1 MQSSADSA
9 SYCTRLEK
17 YASRY
22 GFRVA
27 LPGFQPRYVN
37 RELLDAS
44 YLFVTDLDLLLRATD
59 AERRAGECAVL
70 FGGRRETISYTA
82 RVSTTLVS
90 DVQRLVLRGCAQ
102 SLKISNVCTPRPVE
116 CEFCQTLG
124 IDQDS
129 LSESVIVAPTGSPG
143 FFDVFAGPGLG
154 EHVDSDFVCCGV
166 LDGSRRVCPNGVDN
180 LAGYSCTPI
189 CRALDVFEHCLRHH
203 LVSNDATKWLDG
215 GAVNKI
221 GRAMATQNG
230 ECCADFCQKRFG
242 ATVLTGGP
250 LCFVYDFVVAST
262 PLQSLKYLL
271 DAGTIPTLKRGLT
284 EAEFELVYS
293 LPRKLSFEAAAKR
306 SGAYERDW
314 WAGVY

>member
-1 MQSSADSA
+1 MPLGQTSWAMRRVAIKEFALVQVDCCACAYELASGKLVWSDRARRAFCYGANVVQSSADSA

-102 SLKISNVCTPRPVE
+102 SLEISNVCTPRPVE
-116 CEFCQTLG
+116 CEF
-124 IDQDS
+124 
-129 LSESVIVAPTGSPG
+129 
-143 FFDVFAGPGLG
+143 
-154 EHVDSDFVCCGV
+154 
-166 LDGSRRVCPNGVDN
+166 
-180 LAGYSCTPI
+180 
-189 CRALDVFEHCLRHH
+189 
-203 LVSNDATKWLDG
+203 
-215 GAVNKI
+215 
-221 GRAMATQNG
+221 
-230 ECCADFCQKRFG
+230 
-242 ATVLTGGP
+242 
-250 LCFVYDFVVAST
+250 
-262 PLQSLKYLL
+262 
-271 DAGTIPTLKRGLT
+271 
-284 EAEFELVYS
+284 
-293 LPRKLSFEAAAKR
+293 
-306 SGAYERDW
+306 
-314 WAGVY
+314 